1 MKNLDP
7 KSVWLFFV
15 SFFAH
20 AVWLSLVLSLVTV
33 SWTFDEEAYFDL
45 TAVIGWYVA
54 ALVVFGLAAYG
65 WSLLT
70 YRFFK
75 YELTDLGFRKESG
88 VIYKKYVTIP
98 YTRIQNV
105 DINRGILARIL
116 GLSDLMIQTAG
127 TSAAFSRYGMAGAG
141 AEGRLPG
148 ISRAD
153 AEVLRDELIR
163 RASEAS
169 KSQGL

>member
-1 MKNLDP
+1 MKQLDK

-15 SFFAH
+15 GSIGGILFSTIF
-20 AVWLSLVLSLVTV
+20 LVGFGFTMAIGEDALFDFDTIMMWVVIAAIALIIV
-33 SWTFDEEAYFDL
+33 SYIWAK
-45 TAVIGWYVA
+45 
-54 ALVVFGLAAYG
+54 
-65 WSLLT
+65 LT
-70 YRFFK
+70 YHFYR

-98 YTRIQNV
+98 YARIQNV

-127 TSAAFSRYGMAGAG
+127 TSASVNSYGAWGTG

-148 ISRAD
+148 ID
-153 AEVLRDELIR
+153 KNEAEELRDELVR
-163 RASEAS
+163 RSSRAGQ
-169 KSQGL
+169 SQGL

>member
-7 KSVWLFFV
+7 KAVWLFFAGSLV
-15 SFFAH
+15 H
-20 AVWLSLVLSLVTV
+20 VLWLSFVIALAVISIAV
-33 SWTFDEEAYFDL
+33 DETGFLDL
-45 TAVIGWYVA
+45 GEVIGWCVVA
-54 ALVVFGLAAYG
+54 LIAFAFLSYG
-65 WSLLT
+65 WSVLS

-75 YELTDLGFRKESG
+75 YELTELGFRKESG

-105 DINRGILARIL
+105 DIDRGILARLL

-127 TSAAFSRYGMAGAG
+127 TSASFSRYGMAGAG

-148 ISRAD
+148 LAKAD
-153 AEVLRDELIR
+153 AEALRDELIQ
-163 RASEAS
+163 RASQAS
-169 KSQGL
+169 KGQGL